1 MKEVLSI
8 EIAEDSAQSL
18 IKIYFGAL
26 HMCDSP
32 FSELG
37 KKWCY
42 KLLCNELI
50 WGFPYNTHENL
61 ERLHFGL
68 SAKDATQLCLHDSHV
83 EQLRKVVVCFF
94 PWARS
99 LGPSSWPSLF
109 RSDAAEGKAVRR
121 QCQPADAF
129 ISPEN
134 LKVQHAVIESF
145 AIRGNIGLSSDLLT
159 Y

>member
-32 FSELG
+32 FLELG

-68 SAKDATQLCLHDSHV
+68 SAKDATQLCGTTKKGSCLLLSMS
-83 EQLRKVVVCFF
+83 QIFGSLKLTKPIQKWCSRRKGSGATVPTCRCFHF
-94 PWARS
+94 TRK
-99 LGPSSWPSLF
+99 LEGTTC
-109 RSDAAEGKAVRR
+109 SDWELCHQRQYRFEFWLAHLLAVW
-121 QCQPADAF
+121 
-129 ISPEN
+129 
-134 LKVQHAVIESF
+134 L
-145 AIRGNIGLSSDLLT
+145 
-159 Y
+159 